1 MTFIEQ
7 LLQSFDARLAE
18 LGGEIAAL
26 TQAREELVA
35 NGAAAAPRSAPR
47 PRRAPRR
54 ARRSATGSETEIAP
68 AGKIHRL
75 LAKTDGLSTV
85 ELSEQANADPA
96 QVLPVLRHLETEGRV
111 RRTGQRRG
119 TRWHAVASDEEWI
132 AQRAAEL
139 AARSR
144 SS

>member
-139 AARSR
+139 AARSGR
-144 SS
+144 S